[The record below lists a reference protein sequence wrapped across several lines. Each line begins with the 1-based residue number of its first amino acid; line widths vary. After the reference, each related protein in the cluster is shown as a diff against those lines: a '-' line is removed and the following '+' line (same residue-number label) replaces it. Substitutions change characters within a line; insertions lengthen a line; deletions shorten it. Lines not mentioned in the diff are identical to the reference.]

1 MKIKNLTMLVL
12 SVALLAVLA
21 MNVVATN
28 QNVIVDY
35 IEVNGD
41 ELELSNGYEINYA
54 FERGED
60 IDIKVRIKAL
70 EDAEDVQIDADIKG
84 YEYASYETD
93 LISDSTSTF
102 DLDENDTLSK
112 NLRLQIPVKADKDYY
127 KLRIRVADRF
137 GDSDEYTY
145 SLHVKGVDRSE
156 AIEIKAYSFSPSNTI
171 YAGRS
176 LLANVKLKNYG
187 DRDLDDITVTVSI
200 PELNVRDT
208 ATLDELDAD
217 ESETVEE
224 LLLRVPMNAKP
235 GDYQIE
241 IMVDYD
247 EYESSTVTDII
258 TVECYEGGD
267 VCGATSSNKPDEATI
282 VNVPSSTEM
291 TETGAVFPITI
302 KNNGVK
308 DTVYSLSVSG
318 INWGEFRFDPAADF
332 IVESGMSKTVYLYLT
347 ADKVDAGEKF
357 FKLQVKAGNEINEVA
372 LSVDVAE
379 TKSTGLRNALEIG
392 LIILVVILIIIGLI
406 IGFSKLRDNKSDDE
420 AEAYY

>member
-12 SVALLAVLA
+12 SVALLAILA

-28 QNVIVDY
+28 QNVAVDY

-41 ELELSNGYEINYA
+41 ELELSNGYDINYA

-60 IDIKVRIKAL
+60 INIKVRVRAF

-102 DLDENDTLSK
+102 DLDENDTVSK
-112 NLRLQIPVKADKDYY
+112 NLKLQIPIKADKDYY

-145 SLHVKGVDRSE
+145 SLHVKGVDRAD
-156 AIEIKAYSFSPSNTI
+156 AIEIKDYSFSPSNTI

-224 LLLRVPMNAKP
+224 LLLRVPMNANP
-235 GDYQIE
+235 GDYQIK
-241 IMVDYD
+241 IMVEYD
-247 EYESSTVTDII
+247 EYESATVTDII
-258 TVECYEGGD
+258 TVECYED
-267 VCGATSSNKPDEATI
+267 VVDVVDEATI
-282 VNVPSSTEM
+282 VNVPSSTDM
-291 TETGAVFPITI
+291 TEAGAVFPISI
-302 KNNGVK
+302 KNNGAK
-308 DTVYSLSVSG
+308 DTIYSLGVSG
-318 INWGEFRFDPAADF
+318 VNWAEYRFDPAADF

-347 ADKVDAGEKF
+347 ADKIDAGEKF
-357 FKLQVKAGNEINEVA
+357 FKLQIKAGNEINEVA
-372 LSVDVAE
+372 LSVNVAE
-379 TKSTGLRNALEIG
+379 AKSTGLRNALEIG

-406 IGFSKLRDNKSDDE
+406 IGFSKLKDNKSDDE

>member
-1 MKIKNLTMLVL
+1 MKMKNLTMLVL
-12 SVALLAVLA
+12 SVVLLAVLA
-21 MNVVATN
+21 MNVMATN

-41 ELELSNGYEINYA
+41 ELELSNDYEINYA
-54 FERGED
+54 FERGEKVE
-60 IDIKVRIKAL
+60 IKVRVRAL

-84 YEYASYETD
+84 YQYSHYETD

-102 DLDENDTLSK
+102 DLDENDTVSK
-112 NLRLQIPVKADKDYY
+112 KLKLQIPIKADKDYY
-127 KLRIRVADRF
+127 MLRIRVSDRF

-156 AIEIKAYSFSPSNTI
+156 AIEIKDYSFSPSNTI

-200 PELNVRDT
+200 PELNIKDT

-217 ESETVEE
+217 EAETVEE
-224 LLLRVPMNAKP
+224 LLLRIPMNAEP

-241 IMVDYD
+241 IVVEYD
-247 EYESSTVTDII
+247 EYESATVTDLI
-258 TVECYEGGD
+258 TVECYESGD
-267 VCGATSSNKPDEATI
+267 VCGATSVKPKEATI

-302 KNNGVK
+302 KNNGAK
-308 DTVYSLSVSG
+308 DTIYSLSVSG
-318 INWGEFRFDPAADF
+318 INWGEYRFDPAADF
-332 IVESGMSKTVYLYLT
+332 IIESGMSKTVYLYLT
-347 ADKVDAGEKF
+347 ADQIDAGEKF

-372 LSVDVAE
+372 LSVNVKE